1 MPVMSQHRSSHA
13 PHAFSSDGPNPRS
26 GPACAQSHRRDP
38 EAPEVRELLESL
50 DDAMLAALAGNNGA
64 LQRARELWTHAIATL
79 GWELIDESREQY
91 LRYAADVSRRGDASE
106 IRNAAAAVAAIEVIE
121 LLTRDA

>member
-1 MPVMSQHRSSHA
+1 
-13 PHAFSSDGPNPRS
+13 
-26 GPACAQSHRRDP
+26 
-38 EAPEVRELLESL
+38 VRELLESL
-50 DDAMLAALAGNNGA
+50 DDAVFAALAGSSGS
-64 LQRARELWTHAIATL
+64 LQRARELWTHAVATL

-91 LRYAADVSRRGDASE
+91 LRYAADVSRRGEASE